1 MNLISRS
8 ATAVVAALAL
18 SVPTAAI
25 TSAAESAPASARET
39 AAHAPVAKKAA
50 KPKITLKRSK
60 AYSHVGQEGVQVT
73 AIVTKGK
80 KKAKGKVAFAVN
92 GAPAGTKK
100 LKKGKASYRLASSN
114 APGTYTVTATYK
126 GKKRA
131 VKVRVYDS
139 ALNLSAVAF
148 TISKATPSY
157 EMPDGP
163 SGTVKFK
170 DQVAT
175 TGYVDIY
182 ENGNVKGGSSSPDYC
197 CMAKVNPDG
206 TFLFSN
212 FLWNVWNDKQPGTY
226 TYQAFYTDG
235 PEFADYIYS
244 TPITVTVTP

>member
-8 ATAVVAALAL
+8 VTAVVAALAL
-18 SVPTAAI
+18 TVPTAAI
-25 TSAAESAPASARET
+25 TSAAESAPAGDR
-39 AAHAPVAKKAA
+39 AAAAQEQVAKRAA
-50 KPKITLKRSK
+50 KPRIKLKRSK
-60 AYSHVGQEGVQVT
+60 AYSHYGQEGVKVT

-80 KKAKGKVAFAVN
+80 RKAKGKVAFAVN
-92 GAPAGTKK
+92 GTAVRSAR
-100 LKKGKASYRLASSN
+100 LKRGQASYRLPSTN
-114 APGTYTVTATYK
+114 APGAYKVTATYK
-126 GKKRA
+126 STKRS
-131 VKVRVYDS
+131 VTVRVYDS

-148 TISKATPSY
+148 TISKSAPSY

-175 TGYVDIY
+175 KGYVDIY

-197 CMAKVNPDG
+197 CMASVKADG
-206 TFLFSN
+206 TFLFST
-212 FLWNVWNDKQPGTY
+212 FLYNVWNDKQPGTY

-244 TPITVTVTP
+244 SPITVTVVP